1 MKKVLIS
8 FSVIALIAAVAIGA
22 TVAYFSDTETSTGNT
37 FTAGSIDLKVD
48 SECTYNG
55 EESDEC
61 GTWELKDL
69 VGDTRGENGEMI
81 LGDRFFNFQD
91 IKPGDEGENTISL
104 HVINNDAWLC
114 AEVSN
119 LSSDDN
125 GLNEPEALVDTT
137 DGTGNGELDDTMLW
151 TIWRDD
157 GDNIQQENEP
167 TLASGHPSNSVLPV
181 YDATTGTGSLEGGTT
196 TYLGFSWTLPAE
208 SGNETQTDSLTADI
222 SFRVEQARNNDDFR
236 CVPVQEPTGDQT

>member
-91 IKPGDEGENTISL
+91 IKPGDEGENTRFDVLEIKESIS
-104 HVINNDAWLC
+104 
-114 AEVSN
+114 
-119 LSSDDN
+119 
-125 GLNEPEALVDTT
+125 
-137 DGTGNGELDDTMLW
+137 
-151 TIWRDD
+151 
-157 GDNIQQENEP
+157 
-167 TLASGHPSNSVLPV
+167 
-181 YDATTGTGSLEGGTT
+181 
-196 TYLGFSWTLPAE
+196 
-208 SGNETQTDSLTADI
+208 
-222 SFRVEQARNNDDFR
+222 
-236 CVPVQEPTGDQT
+236 